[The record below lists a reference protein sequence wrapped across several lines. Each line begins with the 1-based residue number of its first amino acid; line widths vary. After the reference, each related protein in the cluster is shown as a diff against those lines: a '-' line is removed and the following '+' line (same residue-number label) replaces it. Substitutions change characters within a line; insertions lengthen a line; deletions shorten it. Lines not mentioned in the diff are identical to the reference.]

1 MGERASRRYR
11 FSDTAHRVAPL
22 SPDGSTARRRGCL
35 GVQPVRMPTL
45 LHDVWLRGG
54 VSTTAELRM
63 LGYTAREIARAAEG
77 GGLLRVSR
85 GVFALP
91 QLDPLELVALRAG
104 GRLTGTAGAQRHGI
118 WAPHHQVIDV
128 AVEPHAR
135 SPRPQAGIQLRI
147 DWSARREPGT
157 RSLVG
162 PAGCLIRLSH
172 VEDTRPAFVALES
185 ALHAGCLTLSERE
198 RVVAS
203 APRRMRRFLARAVA
217 ASESGGESLLSFGL
231 IRAGIPFTQQVDV
244 PGVGRVD
251 VIIGGRLVV
260 EIDGAE
266 FHTGREAFERDRR
279 RDALLVALGYR
290 VLRFS
295 YLQVLHRWDE
305 VERAI
310 RAAVGRGDH
319 RC

>member
-1 MGERASRRYR
+1 M
-11 FSDTAHRVAPL
+11 APIH
-22 SPDGSTARRRGCL
+22 
-35 GVQPVRMPTL
+35 
-45 LHDVWLRGG
+45 HDVWLRGG
-54 VSTTAELRM
+54 VSSTAELRV
-63 LGYTAREIARAAEG
+63 LGYTAREIAHAAEG
-77 GGLLRVSR
+77 GDLLRVTR

-91 QLDPLELVALRAG
+91 QLDPLELAALRAG
-104 GRLTGTAGAQRHGI
+104 GRLTGAAGARRHGI

-135 SPRPQAGIQLRI
+135 SPRPQSGVHLRI

-162 PAGCLIRLSH
+162 PAGCLIRLCH
-172 VEDTRPAFVALES
+172 VEDTRSAFAALES
-185 ALHAGCLTLSERE
+185 ALHAGCLTLQERE

-203 APRRMRRFLARAVA
+203 APRRLRRFLARAVA
-217 ASESGGESLLSFGL
+217 ASESGGESLLTIGL

-251 VIIGGRLVV
+251 VIIGRRLVV
-260 EIDGAE
+260 EIDGAQ

-279 RDALLVALGYR
+279 RDALLVARGYR

-295 YLQVLHRWDE
+295 YRQVLHRWLE

-310 RAAVGRGDH
+310 HAAVGRGDH
-319 RC
+319 R

>member
-1 MGERASRRYR
+1 MA
-11 FSDTAHRVAPL
+11 TI
-22 SPDGSTARRRGCL
+22 
-35 GVQPVRMPTL
+35 

-54 VSTTAELRM
+54 VSTTAELRS
-63 LGYTAREIARAAEG
+63 LGYSARDIARAAG
-77 GGLLRVSR
+77 SGGLLRVTR

-91 QLDPLELVALRAG
+91 QLDPSELAALRAG
-104 GRLTGTAGAQRHGI
+104 GRLTGAAGARRHGV
-118 WAPHHQVIDV
+118 WAPPHQVIDV
-128 AVEPHAR
+128 SVEPHAR
-135 SPRPQAGIQLRI
+135 SPRLQPGVHLRI

-162 PAGCLIRLSH
+162 AAGCLIRLSH
-172 VEDTRPAFVALES
+172 VEDARATFASFES
-185 ALHAGCLTLSERE
+185 ALHAGCLTYSERE
-198 RVVAS
+198 RVIAA
-203 APRRMRRFLARAVA
+203 APRRMRRFLARAVS

-295 YLQVLHRWDE
+295 YLQVLHRWGE

-310 RAAVGRGDH
+310 RAAVVRGDH
-319 RC
+319 R